1 MDLAL
6 VELAGVTMGSG
17 VVTGAVTV
25 AGLRVHIQYLREQFV
40 HHRAETDAAK
50 IRITETERD
59 VAILKISNERANS
72 RISELRAAL

>member
-1 MDLAL
+1 MIE
-6 VELAGVTMGSG
+6 VAGVTMTSG

-40 HHRAETDAAK
+40 VHKGETEAAK

-59 VAILKISNERANS
+59 VALLQVSAARAHQRIDELK
-72 RISELRAAL
+72 AAL